1 MRRPLFTSF
10 TSLFI
15 SIFHPSAFF
24 AFFFLMS
31 SSIARISQYFND
43 EYPTVQLTPKA
54 TVGRCCSIHRSS
66 INYSRPPPIK
76 IGSDVGDA
84 GDVQSS
90 RWVLHN
96 SFSFANSREELG
108 VDFYLTL
115 KRRCQL
121 ATPPT
126 RPWLQARGNIFNK
139 NSSIPSIWQPSIPM
153 DRSKTQ

>member
-1 MRRPLFTSF
+1 MIHIVSMRRPLFTSF

-31 SSIARISQYFND
+31 SSIARTSQYFND
-43 EYPTVQLTPKA
+43 EYRTVQLT
-54 TVGRCCSIHRSS
+54 RCCSIHRSS

-76 IGSDVGDA
+76 IGSDAGDA

-121 ATPPT
+121 ATSPT